1 MSSSSQ
7 ESMRRKKKSDGR
19 SLSREVMEHQR
30 FRAIEL
36 RKKGWSVQDIAGSFG
51 IHRGSV
57 SRWLTKNRRQGVAS
71 LRLRKAPGAKRKLNI
86 SEQKKLVELLK
97 NPATDAGFETP
108 LWDCSRVQRLIAQE
122 FNKKIDASNVWRL
135 LRAWNL
141 SPQIPQKRATEQ
153 NNTLVKKWLK
163 KEWPV
168 IKSHARRWQ
177 AILYFQDE
185 AGISLIP
192 ALGRTWAPRG
202 ETPTISVT
210 GHKGGLCITSAVSPA
225 GRLLFRI
232 EKEKVNAEKHIEFL
246 EQILQHHPHR
256 KIIVV
261 EDRAPVHRAA
271 SVRDFVQQNKKR
283 FALYY
288 LPSYSPELNPDEK
301 TWNYLK
307 NKKLKAHQ
315 ATNKV
320 QLRELVLAKMRSIQ
334 RQPAIIKSF
343 FHDSYV
349 T

>member
-1 MSSSSQ
+1 MAN
-7 ESMRRKKKSDGR
+7 KKKVDGR
-19 SLSREVMEHQR
+19 SLSRDVMEHQR

-36 RKKGWSVQDIAGSFG
+36 RKKGWSVQDIADSFG
-51 IHRGSV
+51 VHRGSV
-57 SRWLTKNRRQGVAS
+57 SRWLTKNRRQGVSS
-71 LRLRKAPGAKRKLNI
+71 LECRKAPGAKRKLYV
-86 SEQKKLVELLK
+86 SEQKHLLELLRC
-97 NPATDAGFETP
+97 PATDFGFETP
-108 LWDCSRVQRLIAQE
+108 LWDCSRIQQLIVQK
-122 FNKKIDASNVWRL
+122 FSKKIHFSNVWRL

-141 SPQIPQKRATEQ
+141 SPQIPQKQATEQ
-153 NNTLVKKWLK
+153 NKTLVTNWLK
-163 KEWPV
+163 KEWPA
-168 IKSHARRWQ
+168 IKAQARRWR

-202 ETPTISVT
+202 ETPTVLVT

-232 EKEKVNAEKHIEFL
+232 EKEKVRAEQHIEFL
-246 EQILQHHPHR
+246 EQILQHHPQR
-256 KIIVV
+256 KVIVV

-271 SVRDFVQQNKKR
+271 SVRDFVQQHKNR

-315 ATNKV
+315 ATNQI

-334 RQPAIIKSF
+334 HQPRIVKSF

>member
-1 MSSSSQ
+1 MA
-7 ESMRRKKKSDGR
+7 KKKRVDGK
-19 SLSREVMEHQR
+19 SVSREVMEYQR

-36 RKKGWSVQDIAGSFG
+36 RKKEWSVQDIADSFG
-51 IHRGSV
+51 VHRGSV
-57 SRWLTKNRRQGVAS
+57 SRWLTKHRRKGFAS
-71 LRLRKAPGAKRKLNI
+71 LERRKAPGAKRKLNI
-86 SEQKKLVELLK
+86 FEQKKLLEFIK
-97 NPATDAGFETP
+97 HPATDFEFETP
-108 LWDCSRVQRLIAQE
+108 LWDCTRIQQLIMKK
-122 FNKKIDASNVWRL
+122 FNKKIDFSNVWRL

-141 SPQIPQKRATEQ
+141 SPQIPQKQAAEQ
-153 NNTLVKKWLK
+153 NKNLVAQWLK
-163 KEWPV
+163 KEWTV
-168 IKSHARRWQ
+168 IEAQVQRWQ

-192 ALGRTWAPRG
+192 ALGTTWAPQG
-202 ETPTISVT
+202 ETPTVSIT
-210 GHKGGLCITSAVSPA
+210 GRKGGLCITSAVSPA

-232 EKEKVNAEKHIEFL
+232 EKEKVTAEKHIEFL
-246 EQILQHHPHR
+246 EQILQHHPRR

-271 SVRDFVQQNKKR
+271 SVKDFVQQHKKR

-334 RQPAIIKSF
+334 HQPEIVKSF
-343 FHDSYV
+343 FYDSYV